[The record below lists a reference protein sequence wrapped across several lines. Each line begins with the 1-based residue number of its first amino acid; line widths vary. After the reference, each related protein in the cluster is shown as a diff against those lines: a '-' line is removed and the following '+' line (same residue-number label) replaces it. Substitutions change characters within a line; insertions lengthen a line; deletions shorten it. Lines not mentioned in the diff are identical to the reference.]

1 MVAPISGRGPN
12 GVIPGNSGKA
22 SEISSARPPEKNSTG
37 ERMQI
42 RTPADAINVLRVRM
56 EQRLQQAMGGQ
67 SRPVT
72 ASDKYAAQAQPPTA
86 ADVASTI
93 LGFVQNRL
101 QEEADAGADV
111 ERLADLLSQARAGI
125 EQGYSEAREQIQ
137 ALGMMNETLAG
148 EIDDGFN
155 RIQDGLLDFEK
166 LFLNEES
173 E

>member
-1 MVAPISGRGPN
+1 MVTPVNGGGLDRTGRTPVRSPDSRPAAQPQKGASGSQQG
-12 GVIPGNSGKA
+12 
-22 SEISSARPPEKNSTG
+22 
-37 ERMQI
+37 QI

-56 EQRLQQAMGGQ
+56 EQRLQQAMGSQ
-67 SRPVT
+67 PKPSS

-86 ADVASTI
+86 ADVAGTI

-125 EQGYSEAREQIQ
+125 EQGYAEAREQIQ
-137 ALGMMNETLAG
+137 ALGMMNDTLAA

-166 LFLNEES
+166 LFLDKES
-173 E
+173 G